1 MSDSSKQSNI
11 RIFKETEY
19 RNLISKETLDISAKS
34 LSFYELQSKKIEFF
48 QNKDKSRYQG
58 YSVLRATTS
67 QSGNQCVA
75 NSVVFLATCFL
86 RDPSNLISSDLDNII
101 KKGKNM
107 YEYIMSSKQI
117 SESKDTFYLT
127 VEEGV
132 SQNVFIDNNEIQV
145 DIIEIIQDI
154 LIYNQ
159 SYNKINLNFAIDYFQ
174 KNETNAILTLRD
186 YSFSLIS
193 KNSCIY
199 FFNSHSC
206 DYQGYPLNDGVACMQ
221 TFVNSNFL
229 TEFILKMFKPRN
241 ENLDDIFDSFNIQPL
256 QCKLLNNNNLNSK
269 NFTINN
275 LQNEFIMKIP
285 TWGGQYNDI
294 LFKNTCSIDYGLL
307 ALWFISQNNNN
318 LIIFLKKTDNH
329 LNNNILLIINLI
341 SNNEWNYAKFIWL
354 TEVCKLTPI
363 SNTIDCFGT
372 IFNMFSFH
380 IGKFQLFKSSNC
392 PNLECRGSILN
403 PLFNRIYFENKKI
416 NYNNPTSICRCC
428 KKQFLIERNFINP
441 FPPFLIIENDDKN
454 PITWKQLPFLLK
466 VNNACYDLVCHI
478 FSANATHFQS
488 VFHINN
494 YNYLIDDLNV
504 TKIDSIIQ
512 DHIFISAIYCLN

>member
-34 LSFYELQSKKIEFF
+34 LSFYELQSQKIEFF

-159 SYNKINLNFAIDYFQ
+159 SYNKINLNFAIDYF
-174 KNETNAILTLRD
+174 
-186 YSFSLIS
+186 
-193 KNSCIY
+193 
-199 FFNSHSC
+199 
-206 DYQGYPLNDGVACMQ
+206 
-221 TFVNSNFL
+221 
-229 TEFILKMFKPRN
+229 
-241 ENLDDIFDSFNIQPL
+241 
-256 QCKLLNNNNLNSK
+256 
-269 NFTINN
+269 
-275 LQNEFIMKIP
+275 
-285 TWGGQYNDI
+285 
-294 LFKNTCSIDYGLL
+294 
-307 ALWFISQNNNN
+307 
-318 LIIFLKKTDNH
+318 
-329 LNNNILLIINLI
+329 
-341 SNNEWNYAKFIWL
+341 
-354 TEVCKLTPI
+354 
-363 SNTIDCFGT
+363 
-372 IFNMFSFH
+372 
-380 IGKFQLFKSSNC
+380 
-392 PNLECRGSILN
+392 
-403 PLFNRIYFENKKI
+403 
-416 NYNNPTSICRCC
+416 
-428 KKQFLIERNFINP
+428 
-441 FPPFLIIENDDKN
+441 
-454 PITWKQLPFLLK
+454 
-466 VNNACYDLVCHI
+466 
-478 FSANATHFQS
+478 
-488 VFHINN
+488 
-494 YNYLIDDLNV
+494 
-504 TKIDSIIQ
+504 
-512 DHIFISAIYCLN
+512 